1 MTVADLKAQIQS
13 NTFDNFLIFAGEE
26 YMVQKI
32 YIRQIAK
39 VRNLTIKYIDTV
51 SEIFKRLGTLSM
63 LGEKFLYVVRDDK
76 EFMQDEIYIA
86 ETVNRLADDM
96 LILLCT
102 PDKRLKFYKA
112 HKDTIIEF
120 EALNGAILRRYLQKE
135 IDLNDSNCDLL
146 AELCNNNYGECLLE
160 IDKIKQYI
168 EAKEL
173 DEIEDHYFA
182 DSTFRKL
189 VEDGTIYT
197 PPKDAIFDFVKA
209 VLQGRPK
216 LAYQLLQDCKAI
228 QEPTL
233 VLLSVLYQN
242 TRAVLQVQTCT
253 SGNIEKSTGLTG
265 WQIRNAKEC
274 INVFSEEDLMYLLKL
289 IQGTEQRI
297 KQGLIEDEIGIDYVL
312 AKFY

>member
-1 MTVADLKAQIQS
+1 MTVADLKAQMQY
-13 NTFDNFLIFAGEE
+13 NTFDNFRIFAGEE

-39 VRNLTIKYIDTV
+39 VRNLTIKYVDAV

-63 LGEKFLYVVRDDK
+63 LGEKFLYVVREDK

-96 LILLCT
+96 LILLCM
-102 PDKRLKFYKA
+102 PDKRLKFYKG

-120 EALNGAILRRYLQKE
+120 EALNGAVLKRHIQKE

-146 AELCNNNYGECLLE
+146 MEICEYNYGRCLLE
-160 IDKIKQYI
+160 IDKIWKYYNSTQW
-168 EAKEL
+168 KSL
-173 DEIEDHYFA
+173 DDCFK
-182 DSTFRKL
+182 KL
-189 VEDGTIYT
+189 VTEGTIYT

-209 VLQGRPK
+209 ILQGRPK

>member
-39 VRNLTIKYIDTV
+39 VRNLTIQYIDSV
-51 SEIFKRLGTLSM
+51 SEIFKRLGSVSM
-63 LGEKFLYVVRDDK
+63 FNQNYLYVVREDK
-76 EFMQDEIYIA
+76 EFMQDEVYIS
-86 ETVNRLADDM
+86 EVTNRLANDV

-102 PDKRLKFYKA
+102 PDKRLKFYKG

-120 EALNGAILRRYLQKE
+120 EALNGAILKRYIQKE
-135 IDLNDSNCDLL
+135 IDLSDSNCALL

-160 IDKIKQYI
+160 IDKIKQCMK
-168 EAKEL
+168 ATQA
-173 DEIEDHYFA
+173 EDMPNN
-182 DSTFRKL
+182 TFEML
-189 VEDGTIYT
+189 VADGTIYT

-209 VLQGRPK
+209 VLQGKPK
-216 LAYQLLQDCKAI
+216 LAYALLEDCKAI

-274 INVFSEEDLMYLLKL
+274 VGVFSEEDLMYLLQL
-289 IQGTEQRI
+289 IQGVEQRI

-312 AKFY
+312 AKYY

>member
-102 PDKRLKFYKA
+102 PDKRLKFYKG

-120 EALNGAILRRYLQKE
+120 EALNGAILKRYIQKE

-146 AELCNNNYGECLLE
+146 AELCGNNYGECLLE
-160 IDKIKQYI
+160 IDKIKRYAEGNVTLIKNIHNNAFQ
-168 EAKEL
+168 
-173 DEIEDHYFA
+173 
-182 DSTFRKL
+182 TL
-189 VEDGTIYT
+189 VESGAIYV

-209 VLQGRPK
+209 VLQGKPK

>member
-39 VRNLTIKYIDTV
+39 VRNLTIQYIDSV
-51 SEIFKRLGTLSM
+51 SEIFKRLGSISM
-63 LGEKFLYVVRDDK
+63 FDQKFLYVVREDK
-76 EFMQDEIYIA
+76 EFMQDEVYIS
-86 ETVNRLADDM
+86 EVTGRLADNV
-96 LILLCT
+96 LILLCM
-102 PDKRLKFYKA
+102 PDKRLKFYKG

-120 EALNGAILRRYLQKE
+120 EALNGPVLRRYIKKE
-135 IDLNDSNCDLL
+135 IDLTDSNCDLL

-160 IDKIKQYI
+160 IDKIKQCMK
-168 EAKEL
+168 ATAA
-173 DEIEDHYFA
+173 EDMPNN
-182 DSTFRKL
+182 TFEML
-189 VEDGTIYT
+189 VLDGTIYK

-209 VLQGRPK
+209 VLQGKPK
-216 LAYQLLQDCKAI
+216 LAYELLQDCKAI

-242 TRAVLQVQTCT
+242 ARAVLQVQTCT

-274 INVFSEEDLMYLLKL
+274 INVFSEEDLMYLLQL
-289 IQGTEQRI
+289 IQSVEQRI
-297 KQGLIEDEIGIDYVL
+297 KQGLIEDEIGIDYIL
-312 AKFY
+312 AKYY

>member
-102 PDKRLKFYKA
+102 PDKRLKFYKG

-120 EALNGAILRRYLQKE
+120 EALNGAILKRYIQKE

-146 AELCNNNYGECLLE
+146 AELCGNNYGECLLE
-160 IDKIKQYI
+160 IDKIKQYAAGAQP
-168 EAKEL
+168 EYGQP
-173 DEIEDHYFA
+173 HQP
-182 DSTFRKL
+182 DSVFKYL
-189 VEDGTIYT
+189 VNDGTIYT